1 MNASETEPLTF
12 YGSTADICAAAGLMT
27 LEREHRCEGVAGA
40 AAIDVILNGE
50 KPADPTQITGKFT
63 SGNARLAAD
72 A

>member
-1 MNASETEPLTF
+1 
-12 YGSTADICAAAGLMT
+12 MT